1 VTPEEVYVYAEKREA
16 SIEDTALS
24 VTAIDATTLTDS
36 LSFDFK
42 DLGRLTVPRHYGVSF
57 RYACR

>member
-1 VTPEEVYVYAEKREA
+1 VIPEEVCVSAEKCAVGVEE
-16 SIEDTALS
+16 SALR
-24 VTAIDATTLTDS
+24 VPAIDARSLTDS
-36 LSFDFK
+36 LSFGFR

>member
-1 VTPEEVYVYAEKREA
+1 VYVYAEKREA

-42 DLGRLTVPRHYGVSF
+42 GLGRLTVPRHYGVSF